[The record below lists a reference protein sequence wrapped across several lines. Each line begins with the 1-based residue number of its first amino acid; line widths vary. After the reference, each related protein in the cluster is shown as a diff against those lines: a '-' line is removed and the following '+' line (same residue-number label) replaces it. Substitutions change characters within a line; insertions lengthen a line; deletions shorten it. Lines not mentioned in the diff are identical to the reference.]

1 MRIILTA
8 VFIASVPTWILAATK
23 LDRIE
28 VASEA
33 FVWNL
38 AEYLKA
44 ELPEIDAL
52 VPDIAWDDDWRA
64 SAACILDNMAHE
76 KGNLWVGR
84 YIREAEAFAATP
96 IESAQ
101 DVRSAPEML
110 RDPFVAELAVSC
122 GLLALAMER
131 AAESGLLA
139 ALTSTDLSEKIGALP

>member
-1 MRIILTA
+1 MRIFLAA
-8 VFIASVPTWILAATK
+8 VFFCLAPNWTLAATRI
-23 LDRIE
+23 DRIE

-52 VPDIAWDDDWRA
+52 VPNIAWDDDWRA
-64 SAACILDNMAHE
+64 CAACILDNMALK

-84 YIREAEAFAATP
+84 YIREAEAFAAKP
-96 IESAQ
+96 IASSE
-101 DVRSAPEML
+101 DVRAAPEML
-110 RDPFVAELAVSC
+110 WEPVVAGMAVSC

-131 AAESGLLA
+131 AGESGLLE
-139 ALTSTDLSEKIGALP
+139 ALTTTDLAAKIEALP